1 MAAFR
6 RYRADCAGAR
16 HRAAPRRSPGAGR
29 VSDRIGLLG
38 AAVSVLLLIVVL
50 ELVRRRRLTEEY
62 SFVWILASLAL
73 LGLSFSRPLIN
84 WAASWLGIY
93 YPPAILLLVL
103 VPLVFGALLY
113 FSVVVSRQ
121 REQIERLVEEV
132 SILGAELRD
141 LQRRT
146 SDQRG

>member
-1 MAAFR
+1 VI
-6 RYRADCAGAR
+6 D
-16 HRAAPRRSPGAGR
+16 R
-29 VSDRIGLLG
+29 VTVVGVI
-38 AAVSVLLLIVVL
+38 VSALLLVIVF

-62 SFVWILASLAL
+62 SFVWILAAFAM
-73 LGLSFSRPLIN
+73 LGLSFSRPLLN
-84 WAASWLGIY
+84 GAAQWLGIY

-146 SDQRG
+146 SDQRGEPS

>member
-1 MAAFR
+1 MIDR
-6 RYRADCAGAR
+6 VTVAGVL
-16 HRAAPRRSPGAGR
+16 
-29 VSDRIGLLG
+29 VS
-38 AAVSVLLLIVVL
+38 ALLLVIVF

-62 SFVWILASLAL
+62 SFVWILAALAM
-73 LGLSFSRPLIN
+73 LGLSFSRPLLN
-84 WAASWLGIY
+84 LAASWLGIY

-146 SDQRG
+146 ADQRGEPS

>member
-1 MAAFR
+1 MIDRVAV
-6 RYRADCAGAR
+6 AGAV
-16 HRAAPRRSPGAGR
+16 
-29 VSDRIGLLG
+29 VS
-38 AAVSVLLLIVVL
+38 ALLLVIVF

-62 SFVWILASLAL
+62 SFVWIIAGLAMF
-73 LGLSFSRPLIN
+73 GLSFSRPLLSD
-84 WAASWLGIY
+84 AASWLGIY

-121 REQIERLVEEV
+121 RAQIERLVEEV

-146 SDQRG
+146 GGRGEPV

>member
-1 MAAFR
+1 VIDR
-6 RYRADCAGAR
+6 VTVAGVL
-16 HRAAPRRSPGAGR
+16 
-29 VSDRIGLLG
+29 VS
-38 AAVSVLLLIVVL
+38 ALLLVIVF

-62 SFVWILASLAL
+62 SFVWILAALAM
-73 LGLSFSRPLIN
+73 LGLSFSRPLLN
-84 WAASWLGIY
+84 RAASWLGIY

-146 SDQRG
+146 ADQRGEPS

>member
-1 MAAFR
+1 MIDR
-6 RYRADCAGAR
+6 VTVAGVL
-16 HRAAPRRSPGAGR
+16 
-29 VSDRIGLLG
+29 VS
-38 AAVSVLLLIVVL
+38 ALLLVIVF

-62 SFVWILASLAL
+62 SFVWILAALAM
-73 LGLSFSRPLIN
+73 LGLSFSRPLLN
-84 WAASWLGIY
+84 GAAGWLGIY
-93 YPPAILLLVL
+93 YPPVILLLVL

-146 SDQRG
+146 ADQRGEPS

>member
-1 MAAFR
+1 M
-6 RYRADCAGAR
+6 
-16 HRAAPRRSPGAGR
+16 
-29 VSDRIGLLG
+29 
-38 AAVSVLLLIVVL
+38 
-50 ELVRRRRLTEEY
+50 
-62 SFVWILASLAL
+62 
-73 LGLSFSRPLIN
+73 
-84 WAASWLGIY
+84 
-93 YPPAILLLVL
+93 L

-146 SDQRG
+146 ADQRGEPS